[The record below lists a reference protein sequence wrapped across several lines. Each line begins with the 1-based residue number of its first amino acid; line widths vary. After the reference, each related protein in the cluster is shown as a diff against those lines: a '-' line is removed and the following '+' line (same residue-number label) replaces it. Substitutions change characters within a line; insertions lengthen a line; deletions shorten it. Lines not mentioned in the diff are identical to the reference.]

1 MVQPSWVRRFTCT
14 SFPAH
19 TCTCNV
25 PHQSG
30 SCVLSSGLW
39 SCHTFIFI
47 CSTVFLTL
55 CEDMHTVMALYV
67 CNSSRCVNMNW
78 HTYMCTERQI
88 HAHTHTHVHT
98 HTQSDTGGGEW
109 CAEQYLQGEMSL
121 YLFLLMLAS
130 SLATLTVNPGFFRY
144 NCCGQ
149 NNTLIFTT
157 IHSKPTRYSYPIHPK
172 VIQSNG
178 HLDTQSISRLI
189 NAMCNSL
196 RWGHRGWWGWDKKE
210 ERLGVNGRQLLVRV
224 DCNLEEREHV
234 LLVQCFII

>member
-1 MVQPSWVRRFTCT
+1 MYEYELTHIYVHRETDT
-14 SFPAH
+14 HKH
-19 TCTCNV
+19 TC
-25 PHQSG
+25 
-30 SCVLSSGLW
+30 
-39 SCHTFIFI
+39 
-47 CSTVFLTL
+47 
-55 CEDMHTVMALYV
+55 
-67 CNSSRCVNMNW
+67 
-78 HTYMCTERQI
+78 
-88 HAHTHTHVHT
+88 THTHVHT
-98 HTQSDTGGGEW
+98 HTHTHTQSLIQGVVIW

-149 NNTLIFTT
+149 NNTMIFTT
-157 IHSKPTRYSYPIHPK
+157 IHSKITQHSYPIHPT

-196 RWGHRGWWGWDKKE
+196 RWGNGGRWGWDKKE
-210 ERLGVNGRQLLVRV
+210 ECLGVNERQLLVRV
-224 DCNLEEREHV
+224 DRNLEDRRCA